1 MIELSNQEDLKKTFE
16 EQKDKPLTEQSVI
29 ICSYCNKYHWRYDQ
43 CPKVMHDLINIQ
55 KFGGKIMNEGKLD
68 ASIDSEHKF
77 KSKNEGRKYD
87 KGKTQWHKAPWE
99 LFEKIV
105 KSVMEHPEY
114 RWDLLPVEP
123 LENLV
128 EILTYGA
135 QKYEPNNWQNVEPLR
150 YFDALIRHLIEDF
163 IRGEN
168 NDQESKK
175 GHAKHMHCNA
185 MFLDW
190 IKTKINCKHSMIDK
204 LSKHCVNC
212 GKSLVDIDKE
222 RRES

>member
-1 MIELSNQEDLKKTFE
+1 M
-16 EQKDKPLTEQSVI
+16 
-29 ICSYCNKYHWRYDQ
+29 
-43 CPKVMHDLINIQ
+43 
-55 KFGGKIMNEGKLD
+55 
-68 ASIDSEHKF
+68 
-77 KSKNEGRKYD
+77 NEGRKYD
-87 KGKTQWHKAPWE
+87 KGKVQWHKAPWD

-114 RWDLLPVEP
+114 RWDLIPFEP

-135 QKYEPNNWQNVEPLR
+135 EKYEPNNWQKVDPLR

-190 IKTKINCKHSMIDK
+190 IKTQIEKKKVILWDEEGHE
-204 LSKHCVNC
+204 L
-212 GKSLVDIDKE
+212 
-222 RRES
+222 